1 MKEKSKWRLS
11 QSQPSTLIHK
21 SKVKTIHRNRK
32 HKSLDTYTE
41 EDERRMNIIGQN
53 GNTGEHYEE

>member
-1 MKEKSKWRLS
+1 MGDKWRLS

-53 GNTGEHYEE
+53 GNTGDAL